1 MKFGIMMLYV
11 RDMQKTRAFYENVV
25 GLPIIEEQS
34 DENFVVFR
42 PSEGTLI
49 ALEDIKVVKN
59 PTSQPGSFE
68 LGLEVDDVDAIWAK
82 WKTQGVEMV
91 DEPAEMP
98 FGRAFL
104 ARDPEG
110 HYLTVY
116 RLHQQF

>member
-25 GLPIIEEQS
+25 GLPIVKEQS
-34 DENFVVFR
+34 DENFTVYR

-49 ALEDIKVVKN
+49 ALEDVKVVKN

-68 LGLEVDDVDAIWAK
+68 LGLEVDDVDATWKK
-82 WKTQGVEMV
+82 WKAQGVEMV
-91 DEPAEMP
+91 DDPADMP

-116 RLHQQF
+116 RLRQ